1 MIVPIKD
8 EDEIYALRMAGYT
21 SKQIVAHFAKTRQIE
36 LSVKQ
41 VDLAISKVGKEN
53 VARTSE
59 QLPFAAQL
67 ELDRIEEAI
76 KALWTSVQ
84 DGNLQA
90 IDRLAKLSERKC
102 KMLGLDSPDVAVS
115 LRLVVQDGV
124 DLSALTT
131 DELKQYLELQKKAA
145 SAARSKVVT
154 AVPRRLE

>member
-1 MIVPIKD
+1 M
-8 EDEIYALRMAGYT
+8 
-21 SKQIVAHFAKTRQIE
+21 E